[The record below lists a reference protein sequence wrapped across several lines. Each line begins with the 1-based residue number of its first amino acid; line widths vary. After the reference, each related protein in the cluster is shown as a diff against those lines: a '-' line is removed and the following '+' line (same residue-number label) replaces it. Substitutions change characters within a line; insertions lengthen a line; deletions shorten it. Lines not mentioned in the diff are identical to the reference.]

1 MMKIREELLEANK
14 IAISGHIRPD
24 GDCVGSC
31 MGMYLY
37 LTKIWPEKKIDVYLE
52 TPSEIFNCVKGVD
65 KIKRADGT
73 KHNYDACIAI
83 DCNAERL
90 GDAEPI
96 FWGAKKRINIDH
108 HVSNKGDGDVN
119 YIVAGASSASELVYD
134 VIEEEM
140 LDVDIATAIYIG
152 IIHDTGIMQY
162 SSTDSKTLRVVAK
175 LLEFGF
181 DFPKL
186 IEETFYQ
193 KTYVQNQV
201 LGRVL
206 MESTLMLDGRVIV
219 GHLDQEQMKLYG
231 VNSKDFDGIVNQLRY
246 TKGVDIS
253 VFMYEIEPGTYK
265 VSMRTNGVIDC
276 SVIAVSLGGGGHVRA
291 SGVTIEGD
299 YDKVVN
305 EIVSRVK
312 LQYND

>member
-1 MMKIREELLEANK
+1 MKIREELLDANK

-52 TPSEIFNCVKGVD
+52 TPSEIFNCVKGVE
-65 KIKRADGT
+65 KIKKADGT

-108 HVSNKGDGDVN
+108 HVSNPGDGDVN
-119 YIVAGASSASELVYD
+119 YIVPGASSASELVYD
-134 VIEEEM
+134 VIEEDM

-162 SSTDSKTLRVVAK
+162 SSTAPKTLRIVAK

-193 KTYVQNQV
+193 KTYIQNQV
-201 LGRVL
+201 LGRTL

-219 GHLDQEQMKLYG
+219 GRIDQNEMRLYG
-231 VNSKDFDGIVNQLRY
+231 VTSKDFDGIVNQLRY
-246 TKGVDIS
+246 TKGVDIA
-253 VFMYEIEPGTYK
+253 VFMYELEPGTYK
-265 VSMRTNGVIDC
+265 ISMRSNGVIDC
-276 SVIAVSLGGGGHVRA
+276 STIAVSLGGGGHVRA
-291 SGVTIEGD
+291 AGVTIEGNYEKVID
-299 YDKVVN
+299 EVLNRIKKQYD
-305 EIVSRVK
+305 
-312 LQYND
+312 

>member
-1 MMKIREELLEANK
+1 MKIREELLDANK

-52 TPSEIFNCVKGVD
+52 TPSEIFNCVKGVE
-65 KIKRADGT
+65 KIKKADGT

-96 FWGAKKRINIDH
+96 FLGAKKRINIDH

-246 TKGVDIS
+246 TKGVDIA
-253 VFMYEIEPGTYK
+253 VFMYELEPGTYK
-265 VSMRTNGVIDC
+265 ISMRSNGVIDC
-276 SVIAVSLGGGGHVRA
+276 STIAVSLGGGGHVRA
-291 SGVTIEGD
+291 AGVTIEGNYEKVID
-299 YDKVVN
+299 EVLSRIKKQYD
-305 EIVSRVK
+305 
-312 LQYND
+312 

>member
-1 MMKIREELLEANK
+1 MKIREELEGAEK

-37 LTKIWPEKKIDVYLE
+37 LTKIWPNKKIDVYLE
-52 TPSEIFNCVKGVD
+52 TPSEIFNFIKGVD
-65 KIKRADGT
+65 KIKKADGT

-108 HVSNKGDGDVN
+108 HISNNGDGDVN
-119 YIVAGASSASELVYD
+119 YIVAEASSASELVYD
-134 VIEEEM
+134 VIEDDM
-140 LDVDIATAIYIG
+140 LDVDIAMAIYTG

-162 SSTDSKTLRVVAK
+162 SSTAPKTLRVVAR

-193 KTYVQNQV
+193 KTYIQNQV
-201 LGRVL
+201 LGRTL
-206 MESTLMLDGRVIV
+206 MESILMLDGRVIV
-219 GHLDQEQMKLYG
+219 GRIDQSQMKLYG
-231 VNSKDFDGIVNQLRY
+231 VTSKDFDGIVNQLRY

-265 VSMRTNGVIDC
+265 ISMRSNGVIDC
-276 SVIAVSLGGGGHVRA
+276 SKIAVSLGGGGHVRA

-299 YDKVVN
+299 YDTVIDK
-305 EIVSRVK
+305 IISRVEA
-312 LQYND
+312 QYND

>member
-1 MMKIREELLEANK
+1 MKIREELLDANK

-52 TPSEIFNCVKGVD
+52 TPSEIFNCVKGVE
-65 KIKRADGT
+65 KIKKADGT
-73 KHNYDACIAI
+73 KHNYDVCIAI

-108 HVSNKGDGDVN
+108 HVSNPGDGDVN
-119 YIVAGASSASELVYD
+119 YIVPGASSASELVYD
-134 VIEEEM
+134 VIEEDM

-162 SSTDSKTLRVVAK
+162 SSTAPKTLRIVAK

-193 KTYVQNQV
+193 KTYIQNQV
-201 LGRVL
+201 LGRTL

-219 GHLDQEQMKLYG
+219 GRIDQNEMRLYG
-231 VNSKDFDGIVNQLRY
+231 VTSKDFDGIVNQLRY
-246 TKGVDIS
+246 TKGVDIA
-253 VFMYEIEPGTYK
+253 VFMYELEPGTYK
-265 VSMRTNGVIDC
+265 ISMRSNGVIDC
-276 SVIAVSLGGGGHVRA
+276 STIAVSLGGGGHVRA
-291 SGVTIEGD
+291 AGVTIEGNYEKVID
-299 YDKVVN
+299 EVLSRIKKQYD
-305 EIVSRVK
+305 
-312 LQYND
+312 